1 MKTGRMKRK
10 MSGLMAIVTL
20 MSSLT
25 APFHVLAESVEEVKV
40 PFYKQIR
47 DLLDDKEVVRARALG
62 VDLGS
67 NFDVKID
74 FSNIEIPDNEAVKVT
89 FEEAKNEEGDDF
101 ST

>member
-25 APFHVLAESVEEVKV
+25 APFHVLAESAEEVKV
-40 PFYKQIR
+40 PCFKQIR
-47 DLLDDKEVVRARALG
+47 DLLDDNEVVRARALG

-67 NFDVKID
+67 NFDV
-74 FSNIEIPDNEAVKVT
+74 
-89 FEEAKNEEGDDF
+89 
-101 ST
+101 